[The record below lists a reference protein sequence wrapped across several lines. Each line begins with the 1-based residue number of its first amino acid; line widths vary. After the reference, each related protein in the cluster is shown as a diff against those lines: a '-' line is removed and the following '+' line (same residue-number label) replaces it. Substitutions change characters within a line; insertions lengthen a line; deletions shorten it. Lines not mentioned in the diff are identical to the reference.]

1 MILNPT
7 ADHLLYQFFKESRSR
22 DAAKEI
28 QCNLKSDGQNASLV
42 NFFAQPKAVTDRF
55 FVARDG
61 GTRDS

>member
-28 QCNLKSDGQNASLV
+28 QYNLKSGEQMRV
-42 NFFAQPKAVTDRF
+42 W
-55 FVARDG
+55 
-61 GTRDS
+61 